1 MKVVFIFKTTDSV
14 AEIFGKTIL
23 FRTVLLWIVRSK
35 QNWMQ
40 MDGKRYACII
50 ILSITVSSPL
60 LCRKKEIKGGKKGT
74 LVKRYSVGGCFLVVL
89 YTSFHSPH
97 KIQAN
102 KLNWLN
108 VVFNALNWYCDII
121 ILAYILN
128 SCLVWVAEMKSS
140 FLFDCCST
148 PSQTKSPPHNSMQNQ
163 TIHGD
168 TAS

>member
-14 AEIFGKTIL
+14 TEIFGRTIL

-60 LCRKKEIKGGKKGT
+60 LCRKKEIKE
-74 LVKRYSVGGCFLVVL
+74 VKRYSVGGCLLVVLL

-108 VVFNALNWYCDII
+108 IVFNALNWYCDII

-140 FLFDCCST
+140 LLFYCCST